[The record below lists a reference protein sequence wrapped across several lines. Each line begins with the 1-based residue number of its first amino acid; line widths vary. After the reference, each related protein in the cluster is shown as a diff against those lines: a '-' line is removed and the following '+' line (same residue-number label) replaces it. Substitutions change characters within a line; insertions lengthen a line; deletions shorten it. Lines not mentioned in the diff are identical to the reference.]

1 MEPLEMMLVD
11 AVLHHLQ
18 IVAVHQSRAQR
29 SHSVLSHQHII
40 ARQERPRLGTEVGKN
55 DPRQFLNFIGALT
68 NAIFKAALWRF
79 TRLLQH
85 PPINIVKPAMIATA
99 QAAILDMA
107 ELEGSPAVQAPQLE
121 NTEPAAVIAEK
132 NQVFT

>member
-11 AVLHHLQ
+11 TVLHHLQ
-18 IVAVHQSRAQR
+18 IVAVDQSSAQR
-29 SHSVLSHQHII
+29 GLRVLTLYNLI
-40 ARQERPRLGTEVGKN
+40 ARQERRRIRTKVEKN
-55 DPRQFLNFIGALT
+55 FPRQFLNFIGALT
-68 NAIFKAALWRF
+68 DAVLKAALWRF

-107 ELEGSPAVQAPQLE
+107 
-121 NTEPAAVIAEK
+121 
-132 NQVFT
+132 